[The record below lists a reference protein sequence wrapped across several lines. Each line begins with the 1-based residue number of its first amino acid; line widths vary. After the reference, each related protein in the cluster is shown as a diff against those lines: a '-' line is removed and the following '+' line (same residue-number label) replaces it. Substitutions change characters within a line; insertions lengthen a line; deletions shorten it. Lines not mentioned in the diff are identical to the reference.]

1 MDKRRLALTLGLVG
15 LGFLALLHTV
25 LALAFDTGLSTLGVL
40 MLVLVGVG
48 LLVVTLRGDRAP
60 EP

>member
-1 MDKRRLALTLGLVG
+1 MDKRRLGLTLGLLG

-25 LALAFDTGLSTLGVL
+25 LALAFDTGLSTLGIGV
-40 MLVLVGVG
+40 LVLVGVG
-48 LLVVTLRGDRAP
+48 LLVVTLRGDRVP